1 MKKILLGCA
10 AIVALIGTPALAA
23 DMPLKALPPP
33 APIASWTG
41 CYVGGEVG
49 GAWGDSQH
57 SFSNGAPTDTAHP
70 TGVVG
75 GGLLGCN
82 YQVSSVV
89 FGIEGDFEGAG
100 VNGGGFVNLTG
111 ATSSGSDNM
120 TSDGS
125 VRARIGGVVW
135 DRSLLY
141 VTAGW
146 AFAHYSTMGGPGP
159 GFGVPVPC
167 CGFSGNPDGWTLGV
181 GWEYEFAPSWSAR
194 VEYRHSDFGVL
205 SGALVPSFP
214 TVTMSVRNAIDA
226 VRFGLTYRFTMF
238 GH

>member
-1 MKKILLGCA
+1 
-10 AIVALIGTPALAA
+10 
-23 DMPLKALPPP
+23 MPLKAPPPP

-111 ATSSGSDNM
+111 ITSSGSDNM

-167 CGFSGNPDGWTLGV
+167 CGFSRDPDGWTLGV
-181 GWEYEFAPSWSAR
+181 GWEYEFAPNWTGR
-194 VEYRHSDFGVL
+194 VEYRHSDFGVVN
-205 SGALVPSFP
+205 GALVPSFP
-214 TVTMSVRNAIDA
+214 TVNMSVRNAIDA
-226 VRFGLTYRFTMF
+226 VRFGLTYRFSMF